1 MGDGVNAM
9 GVTGRRWFTRNVA
22 AIALLSL
29 FSDMGHEMVTSIM
42 PFFVVA
48 LGGGSG
54 AVGLIEGVSDLFAS
68 LAKIWLPHYSERTGR
83 RKPFLAVGYLLT
95 ALKGLM
101 VFATSWAQVLVV
113 RVVAWVGRGARGP
126 VRDAMLADSVPAA
139 YLGRAFGLHR
149 AADTVGAVMGPLIAL
164 GLLAVHWGYRGIFL
178 MSLIPGGLAVLIALF
193 MVREPSLRPGHGIG
207 FRQSLMALPRDFR
220 RFVAA
225 AGVFGLGNFGP
236 MLLIFYA
243 RQSLIASLGA
253 HRADSGAIALYIL
266 FNIAYAACSYPAGL
280 LSERTGKRPLL
291 VLGYLLFAL
300 MCVGFLVSV
309 RHVTALVPLFVLGGV
324 YIAIVDTIEGALAA
338 ELLPDHVRATG
349 FGLLGTI
356 SGIGDLVSSLVVGL
370 LWARVSLASGFI
382 YAAVLAVLGAVLLAR
397 WPRSRQ

>member
-113 RVVAWVGRGARGP
+113 RVVAWVGPGARGK
-126 VRDAMLADSVPAA
+126 RCA
-139 YLGRAFGLHR
+139 R
-149 AADTVGAVMGPLIAL
+149 AA
-164 GLLAVHWGYRGIFL
+164 
-178 MSLIPGGLAVLIALF
+178 
-193 MVREPSLRPGHGIG
+193 RPCRWSPCHD
-207 FRQSLMALPRDFR
+207 PRR
-220 RFVAA
+220 
-225 AGVFGLGNFGP
+225 GNFGRICTP
-236 MLLIFYA
+236 PA
-243 RQSLIASLGA
+243 R
-253 HRADSGAIALYIL
+253 R
-266 FNIAYAACSYPAGL
+266 
-280 LSERTGKRPLL
+280 RRP
-291 VLGYLLFAL
+291 
-300 MCVGFLVSV
+300 
-309 RHVTALVPLFVLGGV
+309 
-324 YIAIVDTIEGALAA
+324 I
-338 ELLPDHVRATG
+338 
-349 FGLLGTI
+349 
-356 SGIGDLVSSLVVGL
+356 
-370 LWARVSLASGFI
+370 
-382 YAAVLAVLGAVLLAR
+382 
-397 WPRSRQ
+397 